1 MRRFSILF
9 SAVVALVCFAGSVRA
24 EKDPP
29 KKDPPKKAENKFEK
43 RFKQLDTNKDDKLT
57 IEEFTAEAKKLNA
70 PNRVAMLEAIF
81 KRMDKNKDNSLT
93 LEEFSVEIKRA
104 DD

>member
-1 MRRFSILF
+1 MRGIWILF
-9 SAVVALVCFAGSVRA
+9 SAVVALVFVAGPVRA

-29 KKDPPKKAENKFEK
+29 KKDPPKAENKFEK
-43 RFKQLDTNKDDKLT
+43 RFKVLDTNKDDKLSLD
-57 IEEFTAEAKKLNA
+57 EFTAEAKKLKA
-70 PNRVAMLEAIF
+70 PVRVQMLESIF
-81 KRMDKNKDNSLT
+81 KRMDKNKDNFLS